1 VDRFELSD
9 DAIESFNI
17 SYVRDHLAA
26 SAELDEVIRV
36 RRYLAMEGQP
46 SHVVITDY
54 RTMPEKPLET
64 VLETAS
70 GQTGWY
76 QRIVSA

>member
-1 VDRFELSD
+1 
-9 DAIESFNI
+9 
-17 SYVRDHLAA
+17 
-26 SAELDEVIRV
+26 
-36 RRYLAMEGQP
+36 MEGQP

-54 RTMPEKPLET
+54 RAMPEKPLET